1 MQFIKHVNRFTDST
15 AFIKVEND
23 RAVFVGIDGT
33 EKPARRD
40 LIEDCIQ
47 NIARGTWV
55 VISEQEAMKL
65 LRKKIQSFKA
75 GDVFKKMDNEGRILV
90 AEHCYVNPR
99 EEQKYVFL
107 GLFGSAGRAYSTGV
121 MNAQEVLACLNKY
134 EWQFEKH
141 LSVK

>member
-65 LRKKIQSFKA
+65 LRKKIQSFKT

-90 AEHCYVNPR
+90 AQYGYVNPGQV
-99 EEQKYVFL
+99 QKYIFL
-107 GLFGSAGRAYSTGV
+107 GLGGNAGLAYSTDV
-121 MNAQEVLACLNKY
+121 MDGIQVLAYLNKH